1 MGVEL
6 AGGEVIGH
14 GHVVEHVGYDQ
25 VVLPGRKLLHGHA
38 GVFVVGH
45 NPGGRIQ
52 AQLRLG
58 DCSHGR
64 VYLHD
69 LDGGLGILPFEVDR
83 HGVPA
88 AAEEERSEV
97 RPALG
102 LVLGR
107 FGEDL
112 GVAVDEGIGIADD
125 RQAMH
130 EVIELDELDRAG
142 GKLDLLDLD
151 AVVLRLD
158 AARAEAE
165 VGLQGI
171 GEQPDGRQERQRRSP
186 PPGLVGVPQEEREGE
201 QDEAGEQDDVAGAQ
215 EGDEHKAGEVDA
227 EDAAGGRDG
236 IEAPDDATGRAEGGE
251 GLLAG
256 QRRDHAEEA
265 AGQEEQPGVQG
276 EGLGNDGE
284 VA

>member
-1 MGVEL
+1 MGD
-6 AGGEVIGH
+6 GG
-14 GHVVEHVGYDQ
+14 
-25 VVLPGRKLLHGHA
+25 
-38 GVFVVGH
+38 
-45 NPGGRIQ
+45 
-52 AQLRLG
+52 
-58 DCSHGR
+58 HGR
-64 VYLHD
+64 VYFHY
-69 LDGGLGILPFEVDR
+69 LDGCLRILAFEVDR
-83 HGVPA
+83 HGVA
-88 AAEEERSEV
+88 TTTEKERSEV
-97 RPALG
+97 GPALG

-130 EVIELDELDRAG
+130 EMVELDELDRSG

-236 IEAPDDATGRAEGGE
+236 VEAPDDATGRAEGGE
-251 GLLAG
+251 GLFAG
-256 QRRDHAEEA
+256 ERRDHAQEA
-265 AGQEEQPGVQG
+265 TGQEEQPGVQG